1 MSRRTFKSI
10 AEVTRNIQNTEPQRE
25 GRPNNYYP
33 FWNLKPGEQ
42 ATVRLLPDKNEDNP
56 FDFYV
61 EKLTHTLIINGEQ
74 KTVPCLK
81 MYGEEC
87 PICKV
92 SSSFYKSKDEIS
104 GKKYWRKKQHV
115 IQALILED
123 PLPPEQDTGEN
134 HTGKV
139 RFLSLGYQLYS
150 IIREA
155 MESGEL
161 DVVPYAYEGGYNF
174 IIKKT
179 QQGDYP
185 TYTVGSKFARKPTDL
200 TDEEIEFVE
209 EHMVDLATLLPA
221 RPDIDK
227 VNEMLEAALTGAEY
241 QDENTS
247 RSSAAVS
254 EEDERVIDS
263 LINNVMKTRRTPIKE
278 ETEEAP
284 PWEDSPK
291 TKPSTKKP
299 ASVAKADNDDDDD
312 DDDEF
317 DEDALLEQLR
327 NRSKK

>member
-1 MSRRTFKSI
+1 MQKDVKFQLEDAVEYPEWCDNYPEHKFTVFKCCFLSTKPNAHNLDIGDDVLRRDAQSI
-10 AEVTRNIQNTEPQRE
+10 LGNMLVAKIQNGDATTHLPSEIQYGYFPRE
-25 GRPNNYYP
+25 
-33 FWNLKPGEQ
+33 Q
-42 ATVRLLPDKNEDNP
+42 
-56 FDFYV
+56 
-61 EKLTHTLIINGEQ
+61 
-74 KTVPCLK
+74 
-81 MYGEEC
+81 
-87 PICKV
+87 
-92 SSSFYKSKDEIS
+92 
-104 GKKYWRKKQHV
+104 
-115 IQALILED
+115 
-123 PLPPEQDTGEN
+123 
-134 HTGKV
+134 
-139 RFLSLGYQLYS
+139 
-150 IIREA
+150 
-155 MESGEL
+155 
-161 DVVPYAYEGGYNF
+161 
-174 IIKKT
+174 
-179 QQGDYP
+179 
-185 TYTVGSKFARKPTDL
+185 
-200 TDEEIEFVE
+200 EIEFVE